1 MNMDLS
7 DDERRLIEV
16 IVAGEKAWSKVGD
29 LEKADHSLETIADLM
44 LRKILDPWDHPDD
57 GDSVTLAPL
66 GVYLW
71 TETLELAE
79 RPLTIHRLKR
89 EFNKVVKVCERERV
103 NFWIE
108 GARPE
113 KQRRKRRVEDYG
125 MMATLVRD
133 KAAEDEVVV
142 DEVTEEPVELFAGL
156 FNGTKVKGIKIKIC
170 PKLKGKPK
178 GRPAKKA
185 KERRK
190 AG

>member
-16 IVAGEKAWSKVGD
+16 IVAGEKAWSKVKT
-29 LEKADHSLETIADLM
+29 LESTGHSLEAIADLI
-44 LRKILDPWDHPDD
+44 LRKILEPWDHPDD

-113 KQRRKRRVEDYG
+113 KQRRKRCVEDYG

-142 DEVTEEPVELFAGL
+142 DEVSEEPVELFAGL
-156 FNGTKVKGIKIKIC
+156 FNGTKVKGIKIKID
-170 PKLKGKPK
+170 PKLKGVK
-178 GRPAKKA
+178 GKGGAKQK
-185 KERRK
+185 RRK